1 MPSNPA
7 RFKAT
12 MAAFLSIRGRVVS
25 VRVGSAGLYSRPMR
39 VLICPDKFRG
49 TLSARQTTDDIAR
62 GWRGARPEDALDV
75 VPLADGGEGTLDV
88 LVPYEADAA
97 ERRTIRVH
105 GPLDDPIDAEFGLRD
120 GVAIVEM
127 ARASGLELLDPGR
140 RDPRRTT
147 TRGTGE
153 LMRAALD
160 SGVQRLMVCLGGSAT
175 NDGGV
180 GMAGALGARFFDSRA
195 KTIRSGAAAIV
206 DLWHIDTTLLHP
218 RLDDVDVIGVT
229 DVDNPLCGPSGASA
243 VYGPQKGASAD
254 DVWELDEALR
264 HLAAVVHRDLGIDPK
279 DEPGA
284 GAAGGLG
291 YGLLAFCGARLR
303 PGVEVV
309 METVGF
315 EPRLAS
321 ADLVITGEGSLDD
334 QSLRGKVAAGV
345 LRAASIASAPVA
357 ILCGMASVRPDGA
370 VVRSLVDRVGPDAA
384 VRDARRSLELV
395 AEELARDPV
404 AASSAN
410 G

>member
-1 MPSNPA
+1 
-7 RFKAT
+7 
-12 MAAFLSIRGRVVS
+12 
-25 VRVGSAGLYSRPMR
+25 MR
-39 VLICPDKFRG
+39 VLVCPDKFRG
-49 TLSARQTTDDIAR
+49 TLSARQAGEAIAR
-62 GWRGARPEDALDV
+62 GWRRARPDDELDV

-88 LVPYEADAA
+88 LAPPETPGA
-97 ERRTIRVH
+97 ERRTVLVH
-105 GPLDDPIDAEFGLRD
+105 GPLNDPIDAEFGLRDD

-127 ARASGLELLDPGR
+127 ARASGLELLDPRR

-160 SGVQRLMVCLGGSAT
+160 AGASRLMVCLGGSGT

-180 GMAGALGARFFDSRA
+180 GMAAAMGARFFDA
-195 KTIRSGAAAIV
+195 EAGPIDDGGAAIV
-206 DLWHIDTTLLHP
+206 NLWHIDTSLLDA
-218 RLDDVDVIGVT
+218 RLKDVDVIGVT

-243 VYGPQKGASAD
+243 TYGPQKGASPD
-254 DVWELDEALR
+254 DVWSLDEALR

-291 YGLLAFCGARLR
+291 YGLLAFCGAKLR

-315 EPRLAS
+315 ERGLA
-321 ADLVITGEGSLDD
+321 AVDLVITGEGSLDE
-334 QSLRGKVAAGV
+334 QSLRGKVPAGV
-345 LRAASIASAPVA
+345 LGAASIASVPVA
-357 ILCGMASVRPDGA
+357 ILCGVASVYPEGA
-370 VVRSLVDRVGPDAA
+370 VVRSLVDRVGREAA
-384 VRDARRSLELV
+384 FGDARRSLELV
-395 AEELARDPV
+395 AEDLAREAV
-404 AASSAN
+404 AVTTA

>member
-1 MPSNPA
+1 
-7 RFKAT
+7 
-12 MAAFLSIRGRVVS
+12 
-25 VRVGSAGLYSRPMR
+25 MR

-49 TLSARQTTDDIAR
+49 TLSARQAVDAIAR
-62 GWRGARPEDALDV
+62 GWRGARPEDALDL

-88 LVPYEADAA
+88 LVPSDADAA
-97 ERRTIRVH
+97 ERRTVPVH
-105 GPLDDPIDAEFGLRD
+105 GPLNDPIEADFGLRD
-120 GVAIVEM
+120 GVGIVEM
-127 ARASGLELLDPGR
+127 ARASGLALLDPRR

-160 SGVQRLMVCLGGSAT
+160 AGVRRLMVCLGGSAT

-180 GMAGALGARFFDSRA
+180 GMAAALGARFFDSHG
-195 KTIRSGAAAIV
+195 KTIGDGGAAIV
-206 DLWHIDTTLLHP
+206 DLWHIDTTLAHR
-218 RLDDVDVIGVT
+218 RLEEVDVIGVT

-315 EPRLAS
+315 EQRLFS

-334 QSLRGKVAAGV
+334 QSLRGKVPAGV
-345 LRAASIASAPVA
+345 LRAASIASVPVA
-357 ILCGMASVRPDGA
+357 ILCGVASVRPDGA

-384 VRDARRSLELV
+384 VQDARRALELV

-404 AASSAN
+404 AASS
-410 G
+410 GDG